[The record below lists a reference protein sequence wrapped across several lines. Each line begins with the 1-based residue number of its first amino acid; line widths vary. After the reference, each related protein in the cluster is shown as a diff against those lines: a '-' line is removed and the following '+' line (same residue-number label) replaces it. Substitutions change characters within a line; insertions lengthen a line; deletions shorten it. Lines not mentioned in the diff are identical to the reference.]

1 MVSKKDILIRIKES
15 IASIVPNAVV
25 ILYRSYARDEEKGE
39 SDIDILILLDKEL
52 GRYYS
57 NIFDKRLTG
66 DYDDFIDYKKD
77 DVLALVKP
85 AKEFAIRN
93 FICIYIK
100 FTTFN
105 PKSKPDEIIDDLLQ

>member
-57 NIFDKRLTG
+57 NIFDKRLT
-66 DYDDFIDYKKD
+66 
-77 DVLALVKP
+77 
-85 AKEFAIRN
+85 
-93 FICIYIK
+93 
-100 FTTFN
+100 
-105 PKSKPDEIIDDLLQ
+105 EIGRAHV